1 VCQRCHS
8 LRYQNR
14 LPSDGLRVGGGVQGA
29 DDPDAASHAE
39 LRPAHF
45 RALIRSLRSKQCVVV
60 CLVDLFDFHGSLV
73 PELPSIVGED
83 SPLMLVA
90 NKVDL
95 LPKGIHQ
102 PAVERWVRAE
112 CRRASL
118 PHLHS
123 LDLVSART
131 GAGMPQLLARLE
143 KLMTSRRLDAYV
155 LGAANAGKSSLL
167 NHILA
172 ASPTQRVDGSGR
184 AGKRGEVAAPQLTTS
199 HLPGT
204 TLGFVKTAQL
214 GGRHAL
220 YDTPG
225 LVLPNQLTT
234 RLTADELAAVVPKR
248 RGQPVSLRL
257 EEGRSL
263 LLGGLARLDLVA
275 GRPFLF
281 TAYLS
286 DAVTLHP
293 TATAKAAEVRRKH
306 VGGVLTPPASL
317 ERLEALGELEEHE
330 LRVEGRGW
338 GEAAVDVV
346 FPGLGWIAVT
356 GAGECSVRVALPR
369 GVRPITREPLLP
381 EESWRKTAAKF
392 TGAKLVNARGQTRRT
407 GGGSRRSARRG
418 R

>member
-1 VCQRCHS
+1 MRAHRFRLVTSAALAASLEDPRALEAEAARRGQPGAGFEMLGSYGGGPAGRPAGSAPLQAAIEMPRGFCCGCGVRFQANDEAAPGYLPASVLQQRLAPREAVCQRCHS

-83 SPLMLVA
+83 SPLMLV
-90 NKVDL
+90 DL

-131 GAGMPQLLARLE
+131 GAGM
-143 KLMTSRRLDAYV
+143 
-155 LGAANAGKSSLL
+155 
-167 NHILA
+167 
-172 ASPTQRVDGSGR
+172 
-184 AGKRGEVAAPQLTTS
+184 PQLTTS

-306 VGGVLTPPASL
+306 AGGVLTPPASL
-317 ERLEALGELEEHE
+317 ERLEALGELEAQHELREHE

-356 GAGECSVRVALPR
+356 GSSG
-369 GVRPITREPLLP
+369 
-381 EESWRKTAAKF
+381 
-392 TGAKLVNARGQTRRT
+392 
-407 GGGSRRSARRG
+407 
-418 R
+418 